1 MTLPQMINDAEQ
13 YDVLYCDGGTTG
25 DLQLIIGS
33 EHNGKRHTEKSKLNM
48 FNLTFSREV
57 QYLIP
62 KKLGPCL
69 APSAYNIIFVYL
81 VLKSICCED
90 CGRLNGPSM

>member
-1 MTLPQMINDAEQ
+1 MKWITLPQMINDAEQ

-25 DLQLIIGS
+25 DLQL
-33 EHNGKRHTEKSKLNM
+33 KQTELNM
-48 FNLTFSREV
+48 FNLKPRTFSREV